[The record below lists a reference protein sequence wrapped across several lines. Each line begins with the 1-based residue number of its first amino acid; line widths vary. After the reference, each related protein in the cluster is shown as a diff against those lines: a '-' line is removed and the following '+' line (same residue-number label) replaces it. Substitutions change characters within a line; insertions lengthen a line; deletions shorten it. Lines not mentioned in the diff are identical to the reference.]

1 MGRVAVVAVLL
12 PACVLLTVAP
22 AQALVN
28 NPSPPRGSATEIL
41 APRWRGDLDGMI
53 KRRQIRIL
61 VPYSKTFYFIDRGVQ
76 RGLSYALG
84 ELIEQDLNKQLK
96 TGIVRVRAVFV
107 PVARGDFIP
116 ALLEG
121 RGDIALGHITITP
134 GRL

>member
-1 MGRVAVVAVLL
+1 MGISLNTPRRWPSPDRLRPESGRSMWIDRVAEAVMGRVAVVAVLL

-84 ELIEQDLNKQLK
+84 ELIEQDL
-96 TGIVRVRAVFV
+96 
-107 PVARGDFIP
+107 
-116 ALLEG
+116 
-121 RGDIALGHITITP
+121 
-134 GRL
+134 